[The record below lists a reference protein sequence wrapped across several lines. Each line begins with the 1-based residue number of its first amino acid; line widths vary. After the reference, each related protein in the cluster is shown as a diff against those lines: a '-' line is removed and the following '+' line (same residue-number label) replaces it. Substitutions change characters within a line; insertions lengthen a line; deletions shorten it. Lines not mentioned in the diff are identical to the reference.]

1 MAVDIRNR
9 NFPVERFSPLLRSKA
24 CEARPVDETASK
36 VWRRGQNI
44 QGVCRRIFW
53 EPQEFAFAGAN
64 CRGFK
69 TFLSGSTRFLLVTK
83 EMGWCLLKKQSL
95 SLLPSAKSSLATLL
109 SSSTTFPLIGEF
121 FTQWSLK
128 KRHNYQKN
136 LNFPIDKGPSSRYNI

>member
-36 VWRRGQNI
+36 VWSRGQNI

-64 CRGFK
+64 CRGVGISLAALPP
-69 TFLSGSTRFLLVTK
+69 FLCANK
-83 EMGWCLLKKQSL
+83 EMGVNIINDNPSVFCLRQNTAPFTQGSL
-95 SLLPSAKSSLATLL
+95 SILQHVALQMTFSTIPYINIITL
-109 SSSTTFPLIGEF
+109 
-121 FTQWSLK
+121 
-128 KRHNYQKN
+128 
-136 LNFPIDKGPSSRYNI
+136 